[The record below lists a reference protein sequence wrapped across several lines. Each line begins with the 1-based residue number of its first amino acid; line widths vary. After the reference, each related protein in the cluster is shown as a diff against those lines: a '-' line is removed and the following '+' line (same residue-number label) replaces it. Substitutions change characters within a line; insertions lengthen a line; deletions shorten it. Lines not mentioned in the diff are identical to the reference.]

1 MGKQF
6 CAYKLDLSKAYDR
19 VDWEFLRCVRI
30 KVGFCETWVRWIMT
44 CVTMVKYSVSL
55 NGNLLEPFSPTRGLR
70 QGDPLSP
77 YLFLFVAEG
86 LSTILNHEVVAGRL
100 EELKVCRR
108 APGVSHLLFA
118 DDSLLFVKA
127 CPQQVTVV
135 KQALSLFQRCTGQLL
150 SPTKCSLLTSAHCP
164 SDVIEE
170 IKLIFQVESATFE
183 SNYLGLPT
191 LEGRMTAD
199 KFKTIKERLIKRLN
213 SWAEKFMSSG
223 AKDVLIKFVAQAI
236 PTYVM
241 GVFKLSVSSCEA
253 YTKLVRDF
261 WWGDEEDKRKVHW
274 TAWDNLVLPKCMGG
288 LGFRDVRIFNQ
299 ALLGRQAW
307 RLIQFPESLCARIL
321 KAKYFPNC
329 DLIDAV
335 FPADTSQTWKG
346 IEHGPQLLKEGLIW
360 RIADGKRVKF
370 WKDRW
375 IPRESSF
382 RVSGMKSRCRLRWA
396 SQFIIPEG
404 NCWDEQLIRRVCHPF
419 DADEMLKIKLPQFPT
434 DDFLAWHFEKYGM
447 YTVRSGYRAA
457 LMKQINTDCVS
468 FSSANSGKRLLWRA
482 L

>member
-1 MGKQF
+1 
-6 CAYKLDLSKAYDR
+6 
-19 VDWEFLRCVRI
+19 
-30 KVGFCETWVRWIMT
+30 
-44 CVTMVKYSVSL
+44 
-55 NGNLLEPFSPTRGLR
+55 
-70 QGDPLSP
+70 
-77 YLFLFVAEG
+77 
-86 LSTILNHEVVAGRL
+86 
-100 EELKVCRR
+100 
-108 APGVSHLLFA
+108 
-118 DDSLLFVKA
+118 
-127 CPQQVTVV
+127 
-135 KQALSLFQRCTGQLL
+135 
-150 SPTKCSLLTSAHCP
+150 
-164 SDVIEE
+164 VIEE

-223 AKDVLIKFVAQAI
+223 AKDVLIKFVAQAK